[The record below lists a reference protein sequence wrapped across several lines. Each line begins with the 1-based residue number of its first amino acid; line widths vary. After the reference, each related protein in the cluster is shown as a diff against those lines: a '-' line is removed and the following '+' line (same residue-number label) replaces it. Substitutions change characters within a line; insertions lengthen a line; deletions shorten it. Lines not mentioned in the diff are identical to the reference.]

1 MVPSSVYQSR
11 VWFITGCSSG
21 FGRALAETVLERG
34 ERVVLTARNLQNVEN
49 LATSFAN
56 QTLAVQLDV
65 TKPEE
70 VQQAVKQAIAK
81 FGHIDILVN
90 NAGYGTLGAIEEVS
104 DKAVRRQFETNVF
117 GVLEMLRVVLP
128 YMRQQR
134 SGHILNI
141 SSEAAFVVGAGAGIY
156 CSTKFALEGTSEA
169 LAKEV
174 APLGIKVTIVE
185 PGSFRTDFVTR
196 SLVVCDTRIK
206 DYETATE
213 NLRQI
218 VQDIQ
223 DFKIEEQGDPKK
235 AALAMIQA
243 VDCENPPLRLA
254 LGADAISGINNKL
267 ESIKAELDAWKEVSV
282 NTTFDQVVANK
293 TRSNAI
299 L

>member
-1 MVPSSVYQSR
+1 MVNSSVSKAR

-34 ERVVLTARNLQNVEN
+34 ETVVLTARNPQQVED
-49 LATSFAN
+49 LTARFPARA
-56 QTLAVQLDV
+56 LAVRLDV

-70 VQQAVKQAIAK
+70 VREAVKEAIAH
-81 FGHIDILVN
+81 FGRIDVLVN

-104 DKAVRRQFETNVF
+104 DQAVRRQFETNVF

-128 YMRQQR
+128 HMRQQR

-156 CSTKFALEGTSEA
+156 CSTKFALEGISEA

-174 APLGIKVTIVE
+174 APLGIKVIIVE

-196 SLVVCDTRIK
+196 SLVVCDTQIE
-206 DYETATE
+206 DYQAATGQ
-213 NLRQI
+213 LRQI
-218 VQDIQ
+218 VRDVQDM
-223 DFKIEEQGDPKK
+223 KIKEQGDPNK

-243 VDCENPPLRLA
+243 VDSEKPPLRLA
-254 LGADAISGINNKL
+254 LGEDAINGINTKL
-267 ESIKAELDAWKEVSV
+267 ESLKAELDAWKEVSV
-282 NTTFDQVVANK
+282 STKFEEVVEDKTQVA
-293 TRSNAI
+293 T
-299 L
+299 LG